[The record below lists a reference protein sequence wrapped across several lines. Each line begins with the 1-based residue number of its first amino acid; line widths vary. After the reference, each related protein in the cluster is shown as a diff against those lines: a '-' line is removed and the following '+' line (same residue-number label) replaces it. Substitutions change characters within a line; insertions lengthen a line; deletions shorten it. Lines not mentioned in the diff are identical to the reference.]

1 MYYIYLIEINKYL
14 DAIHYPYS
22 CNVRCTL
29 SVSISTAEKNLC
41 CTFVTNESAQPGV
54 AQKSNSLTISAML
67 ELAVKRKGGFLIS
80 SEIYRF
86 NIKKMKWTILRF
98 VNKREDIQI

>member
-1 MYYIYLIEINKYL
+1 MYVVHYQSAYL
-14 DAIHYPYS
+14 
-22 CNVRCTL
+22 
-29 SVSISTAEKNLC
+29 STAEKNHC
-41 CTFVTNESAQPGV
+41 CTFVTNESAEPGV

-86 NIKKMKWTILRF
+86 NIKKMRWTIL
-98 VNKREDIQI
+98 